1 MLSRF
6 AAKGF
11 RDVLQKYAGKQP
23 SLSSANVVLPLKA
36 QGVKSP
42 AVRPIGTPPAMP
54 ELGKEAAQVGMGA
67 STEMSSSGAG
77 RGEPADTGRRQ
88 RSVIDRA
95 FQANDNNF
103 MTSSMPEPGFKV
115 SP

>member
-6 AAKGF
+6 AEKGF

-67 STEMSSSGAG
+67 STEMSSSGANM
-77 RGEPADTGRRQ
+77 GRRQ

-95 FQANDNNF
+95 FQANDDNF